1 VLGFWIGFRKYGFR
15 FRYMRRRIHA
25 NRQQTADSR
34 QQTAGQNAA
43 GKLRQKGLGLN
54 PKP

>member
-1 VLGFWIGFRKYGFR
+1 VLGFGIGFRKYGFR

-25 NRQQTADSR
+25 NRQQTA
-34 QQTAGQNAA
+34 GQNAA